1 MMMSDLPISPAPTQ
15 PGAARGRTVM
25 ITVPEDVESDRL
37 DRVLAGQLPELSRS
51 RLKSLI
57 EQGYVR
63 SASGAVTQASLR
75 VGPGQSFAIF
85 IEDAQPAEPLPQ
97 QIDLSIVYEDAEII
111 VIDKPAGMVV
121 HPAPGNRDNTLVNAL
136 LAHCGLDL
144 TGIGGVARPGI
155 VHRIDKD
162 TSGLLV
168 AAKTAAAHAGLSVQF
183 AKHTIDRA
191 YRAIVW
197 GVPVPPKGTITGNI
211 GRSPADRKKMAVLR
225 QGGRNATTHYAVLR
239 GFHDIAAEVE
249 CRLDTGRT
257 HQIRVH
263 MTHLGHPLIG
273 DPVYGRADRRRQALK
288 DVQVAAA
295 VAGFDRQALHATRLG
310 FVHPTT
316 GQPIAFDSKPPA
328 DFEALA
334 EALATL

>member
-1 MMMSDLPISPAPTQ
+1 MTTSDLPAPTYAV
-15 PGAARGRTVM
+15 PVGTASGRTVM

-57 EQGYVR
+57 EQGHVQ
-63 SASGAVTQASLR
+63 GGGGLVTQASLR

-97 QIDLSIVYEDAEII
+97 QIELSIVYEDAEII

-121 HPAPGNRDNTLVNAL
+121 HPAPGNRDHTLVNAL
-136 LAHCGLDL
+136 LAHCGQGL

-168 AAKTAAAHAGLSVQF
+168 AAKTAAAHAGLSLQF
-183 AKHTIDRA
+183 ATHTIDRA

-197 GVPVPPKGTITGNI
+197 GVPMPAKGMITGNI

-239 GFHDIAAEVE
+239 AFGDIAAEVE

-288 DVQVAAA
+288 DSEVAAA
-295 VAGFDRQALHATRLG
+295 ISGFGRQALHATRLG
-310 FVHPTT
+310 FTHPTT
-316 GQPIAFDSKPPA
+316 GQFVAFDSKPPK

-334 EALATL
+334 EVLATL

>member
-1 MMMSDLPISPAPTQ
+1 
-15 PGAARGRTVM
+15 M

-37 DRVLAGQLPELSRS
+37 DRVLAGQMPELSRS

-57 EQGYVR
+57 EQGHVQ
-63 SASGAVTQASLR
+63 GAGGTVTQASLR

-85 IEDAQPAEPLPQ
+85 IEDAQVADPLPQ

-121 HPAPGNRDNTLVNAL
+121 HPAPGNRDQTLVNAL
-136 LAHCGLDL
+136 LAHCGQSL

-168 AAKTAAAHAGLSVQF
+168 AAKTAVAHASLSAQF

-191 YRAIVW
+191 YRALVW
-197 GVPVPPKGTITGNI
+197 GVPVPVADTITGNI

-225 QGGRNATTHYAVLR
+225 QGGRDATTHYTVLR
-239 GFHDIAAEVE
+239 GFRDVAAEVE

-263 MTHLGHPLIG
+263 MTHRGHPLIG
-273 DPVYGRADRRRQALK
+273 DPVYGRADHRRKALR
-288 DVQVAAA
+288 DPEVAAA
-295 VAGFDRQALHATRLG
+295 VAGFKRQALHATRLG
-310 FVHPTT
+310 FQHPIT
-316 GQPIAFDSKPPA
+316 GRFIAFDSAPPD
-328 DFEALA
+328 DFRELSRALS
-334 EALATL
+334 TL